1 MNQIH
6 CKRHFS
12 GGGFT
17 LLEALFASMLI
28 GLVIAALVASSS
40 AFTQANGAGV
50 DLSTAEFLIE
60 EIRELTANTPFSD
73 LESTW
78 EGDHSWPN
86 DDMNP
91 VPSAEEIEA
100 FSVFTQ
106 QVVVQHVND
115 SDFTTPQSGSDFI
128 RVAVT
133 ITKNGQPVSSASWIR
148 AKLD

>member
-1 MNQIH
+1 MNQRYR
-6 CKRHFS
+6 KRYFS
-12 GGGFT
+12 GGFT
-17 LLEALFASMLI
+17 LLEALFAAMLI

-60 EIRELTANTPFSD
+60 EIRERTAPEPFSD
-73 LESTW
+73 LADFAGNFSPPLDVSGAAMAEF
-78 EGDHSWPN
+78 
-86 DDMNP
+86 
-91 VPSAEEIEA
+91 SA
-100 FSVFTQ
+100 FTQ
-106 QVVVQHVND
+106 QVVVQHVSD